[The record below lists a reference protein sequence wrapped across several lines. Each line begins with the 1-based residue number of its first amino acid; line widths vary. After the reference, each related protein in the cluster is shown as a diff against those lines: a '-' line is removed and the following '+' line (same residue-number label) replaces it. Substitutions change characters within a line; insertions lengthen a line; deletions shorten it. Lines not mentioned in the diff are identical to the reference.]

1 MPRANRLFCF
11 GYMMLLAVACRDAAA
26 PGTPRAS
33 PAFATASDTTSRYL
47 ISYSSFLGGSGD
59 DAGFAIGVDTAGNMY
74 VAGYTFSSD
83 FPTAGALQPS
93 RHGQANDAF
102 VTKVNPITGL
112 VYSTYLGGIDPDFF
126 HGEAAT
132 GISLD
137 AQGDAYVTGRTYST
151 SFPTTAGALQT
162 TFGGVE
168 DGFVA
173 ELNPSGSALVYST
186 YVGGAGSD
194 QATGIAVDAAG
205 NAYVTGITNSTDFPT
220 TPGALQTVYGGVTN
234 AFVTVFGPA
243 GSSLVYSTYLGGTGS
258 AGANG
263 IAVDGAGNAYVTGST
278 ATGFPVTPGVV
289 QSTPGGGGEAFV
301 TALNA
306 AGSALIY
313 STYLGG
319 SGGDKGNK
327 IAVDAAGNAYVAGHT
342 ASTNFP
348 TTPSAFQSTF
358 AGGTIDGFVAALNSS
373 GSALLFST
381 FLGGTGSDQ
390 GKGIALDAAGN
401 VYLVGSTDSRDFPI
415 TGTVIPADTGGG
427 NDAFVTALT
436 GTGDALVFS
445 THLGG
450 NGPDGGFGIAV
461 DSAGTT
467 YVTGVTG
474 NIGANSFPIT
484 PGAFQPLFGGI
495 NDAYV
500 TRITRV
506 ATPAG
511 ASMRP

>member
-11 GYMMLLAVACRDAAA
+11 GYMLLLAVACRDAAA
-26 PGTPRAS
+26 PGTAS
-33 PAFATASDTTSRYL
+33 VPPAFATASDTTSRYL

-59 DAGFAIGVDTAGNMY
+59 DGGSAIAVDAAGNMY
-74 VAGYTFSSD
+74 VVGYTYSTN
-83 FPTAGALQPS
+83 FPTAGALQTARAGPA
-93 RHGQANDAF
+93 QDAF
-102 VTKVNPITGL
+102 VTKINPITGL
-112 VYSTYLGGIDPDFF
+112 VYSTYLGGIDPDPIL
-126 HGEAAT
+126 GETAT
-132 GISLD
+132 AIALD
-137 AQGDAYVTGRTYST
+137 AQGDAYVTGLTYST
-151 SFPTTAGALQT
+151 SFPTTPGAFQT
-162 TFGGVE
+162 TFGGLE

-186 YVGGAGSD
+186 YLGGAGVDGAS
-194 QATGIAVDAAG
+194 GIAMDAAG
-205 NAYVTGITNSTDFPT
+205 TTYVTGVTNSTDFPT
-220 TPGALQTVYGGVTN
+220 TPGALQTIFGGVKD
-234 AFVTVFGPA
+234 AFVTALGPT
-243 GSSLVYSTYLGGTGS
+243 GSSLVYSTYLGGPGS
-258 AGANG
+258 EGATG
-263 IAVDGAGNAYVTGST
+263 IAVDGAGNAYVTGLT
-278 ATGFPVTPGVV
+278 TTGFPITPGVV
-289 QSTPGGGGEAFV
+289 QSTPVGGGEAFV

-319 SGGDKGNK
+319 SGGDVGNS

-401 VYLVGSTDSRDFPI
+401 AYIVGITGSTDFPI

>member
-59 DAGFAIGVDTAGNMY
+59 DGGLAIAVDAAGNMY
-74 VAGYTFSSD
+74 VVGYTYSSN
-83 FPTAGALQPS
+83 FPTAGALQPA

-102 VTKVNPITGL
+102 VTKVNPVTGL
-112 VYSTYLGGIDPDFF
+112 VYSTYLGGTDPDPLL
-126 HGEAAT
+126 GETAT
-132 GISLD
+132 GIALD

-151 SFPTTAGALQT
+151 SFPTTAGAFQT

-186 YVGGAGSD
+186 YLGGAGID
-194 QATGIAVDAAG
+194 AANGIAIDAAG
-205 NAYVTGITNSTDFPT
+205 NAYVTGVTNSTNFPT
-220 TPGALQTVYGGVTN
+220 TPGALQTVFGGVN
-234 AFVTVFGPA
+234 DAFVTALSPA
-243 GSSLVYSTYLGGTGS
+243 GSSLVYSTYLGGTGGE
-258 AGANG
+258 GANG

-278 ATGFPVTPGVV
+278 ATGFPTTPGVV
-289 QSTPGGGGEAFV
+289 QSTPGGGGEGFV

-327 IAVDAAGNAYVAGHT
+327 ITVDAAGNAYVTGNT
-342 ASTNFP
+342 NSTDFP
-348 TTPSAFQSTF
+348 TTPSAFQTTLH
-358 AGGTIDGFVAALNSS
+358 GGNDAFVTALNSS
-373 GSALLFST
+373 GSALLYST
-381 FLGGTGSDQ
+381 FLGGTGTDL
-390 GKGIALDAAGN
+390 GNGIALDAAGN
-401 VYLVGSTDSRDFPI
+401 LYLVGTTSSRDFPT
-415 TGTVIPADTGGG
+415 TGAVVPADTGGG
-427 NDAFVTALT
+427 SNDAFVTALT
-436 GTGDALVFS
+436 STGSALLFSTYLGGTGNDV
-445 THLGG
+445 GV
-450 NGPDGGFGIAV
+450 GIAV
-461 DSAGTT
+461 DTAGTA
-467 YVTGVTG
+467 YVTGTTG
-474 NIGANSFPIT
+474 NLGANDFPIT